1 MKRIYSRFDRTGSAR
16 VLPLYQSGISL
27 MTKLAGDVNAD
38 VYSRAEIAEA
48 AGVPLASVDALIAEG
63 QILPIPPSH
72 EFFSLDHAVLAIRAL
87 RLPGVHSG
95 GFLFDQPTFAHA
107 STRLPVAV
115 SSTFHAGIA
124 AAIVFISTI
133 GFPAASPRE
142 DNVVEKVQTR
152 LVFLAQ
158 PGPGG
163 GGGGGGLRQKL
174 SPPRA
179 LRKGTQH
186 LDSPVPVRKAPEP
199 IQEVAKPEPPPP
211 PPPVKPELLP
221 PVVAPVATV
230 ASNDQDR
237 AGVLDAPQPKETSPR
252 GPGTGGGA
260 GAGTGTGLG
269 SGDGSGIGDGSGG
282 GTGGGPYRPGSGITP
297 PQILKEVKAD
307 YTEDAR
313 RRGVEG
319 EVVLE
324 IVVRR
329 DGSVGDV
336 KLLNG
341 LPGGLNDRAISAV
354 RLWRWAPARRLGQA
368 VDVVVEV
375 AVEFKLR

>member
-1 MKRIYSRFDRTGSAR
+1 
-16 VLPLYQSGISL
+16 
-27 MTKLAGDVNAD
+27 MTSSTDKAVVPAMD
-38 VYSRAEIAEA
+38 VYSVEEIAQA
-48 AGVPLASVDALIAEG
+48 AGVPVTSVQALVAAG
-63 QILPIPPSH
+63 QIRPVSPLHP
-72 EFFSLDHAVLAIRAL
+72 FFHLDQAVTAVRAL
-87 RLPGVHSG
+87 RTAGVHNP
-95 GFLFDQPTFAHA
+95 GFLFDQPTFVRPSA
-107 STRLPVAV
+107 RLPLAV

-133 GFPAASPRE
+133 GLPQASTRE
-142 DNVVEKVQTR
+142 ETPLEKVPTR
-152 LVFLAQ
+152 LVFLAL

-163 GGGGGGLRQKL
+163 GGGGGGLRQKTP
-174 SPPRA
+174 PPRA
-179 LRKGTQH
+179 LRKGNQH
-186 LDSPVPVRKAPEP
+186 LDSPIPVRKAPKPVE
-199 IQEVAKPEPPPP
+199 EVAKPEPPPP
-211 PPPVKPELLP
+211 PPPVKPEPLP

-230 ASNDQDR
+230 AANDKDR
-237 AGVLDAPQPKETSPR
+237 AGVIDAPAPKQSDSR
-252 GPGTGGGA
+252 GPGAGGGV
-260 GAGTGTGLG
+260 GTGTGTGLG

-313 RRGVEG
+313 RRSVEG

-341 LPGGLNDRAISAV
+341 LPSGLNDRAIAAV
-354 RLWRWAPARRLGQA
+354 RQWRWAPARRLGQA
-368 VDVVVEV
+368 VDVIVEV

>member
-1 MKRIYSRFDRTGSAR
+1 MATRTDHSTTA
-16 VLPLYQSGISL
+16 
-27 MTKLAGDVNAD
+27 TD
-38 VYSRAEIAEA
+38 VYSASEIAQA
-48 AGVPLASVDALIAEG
+48 AGVPVSSVEWLVAEG
-63 QILPIPPSH
+63 RIAPLSATLP
-72 EFFSLDHAVLAIRAL
+72 FFRQDQAVAAVQLLRAS
-87 RLPGVHSG
+87 GVHNAA
-95 GFLFDQPTFAHA
+95 FLFDQPTFVHT
-107 STRLPVAV
+107 SPRFPVAV
-115 SSTFHAGIA
+115 SSTLHAGIA
-124 AAIVFISTI
+124 AAIVFISTV
-133 GFPAASPRE
+133 GFTQASSRE
-142 DNVVEKVQTR
+142 EIPLDKVETR

-174 SPPRA
+174 PPPRA

-186 LDSPVPVRKAPEP
+186 LDSPIPVRKAPKPIEP
-199 IQEVAKPEPPPP
+199 TPKPEPPPP
-211 PPPVKPELLP
+211 PPPEKPEPLP

-230 ASNDQDR
+230 ASNDKDR
-237 AGVLDAPQPKETSPR
+237 AGVIDVPAPKESESR
-252 GPGTGGGA
+252 GPGAGGGV
-260 GAGTGTGLG
+260 GTGTGTGLG

-282 GTGGGPYRPGSGITP
+282 GMGGGPYRPGSGITP

-313 RRGVEG
+313 RRGIEG

-336 KLLNG
+336 KLLHG
-341 LPGGLNDRAISAV
+341 LTGGLNDRAVDAV
-354 RLWRWAPARRLGQA
+354 RQWRFAPARRLGQA
-368 VDVVVEV
+368 VDVIVEV